1 MLGFPSGEFE
11 LDEENQRDTE
21 KSSSAKRAKLEPTE
35 SGNPSVSGSGSTS
48 KGKAFQVH
56 I

>member
-11 LDEENQRDTE
+11 LHEERDTE
-21 KSSSAKRAKLEPTE
+21 KSSSAKRAKLDPSE
-35 SGNPSVSGSGSTS
+35 SGNPTVSGSGSTS